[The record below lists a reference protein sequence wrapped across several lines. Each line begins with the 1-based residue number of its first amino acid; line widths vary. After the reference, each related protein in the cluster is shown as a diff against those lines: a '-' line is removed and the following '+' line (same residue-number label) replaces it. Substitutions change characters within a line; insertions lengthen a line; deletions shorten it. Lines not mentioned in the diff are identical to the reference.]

1 MCAVAGG
8 AFASTRGSVARIARV
23 KKCVVTPNRKGRG
36 SEKAHRGASAA
47 THLAAVTPVA
57 CMASG
62 GAPSGVRARAK
73 VATTRSTRRTR
84 GVECR
89 ARAARLL
96 GDLNAAELRNRE
108 NDDYDVECNR
118 KKRSVPLDVS
128 LPMGKKSVKVCCFFL
143 DSISTLSVEM
153 EKKATRNEPARSSVE
168 APHDDTSRLVCV
180 VAEALRETFRL
191 GVRRA
196 FPQSHPRVFKRLEPS
211 LARCLPS
218 RRPSARP
225 RLSRRASGAVASRRA
240 PPRASPSPRP
250 RL

>member
-1 MCAVAGG
+1 MPPEALGTRRGTHPPGEVRRVREGSRRAPSARICVFAKTGMWHRMSDVCAVAGG
-8 AFASTRGSVARIARV
+8 AFAPTRGSVARIARV

-108 NDDYDVECNR
+108 NDDYDVE
-118 KKRSVPLDVS
+118 
-128 LPMGKKSVKVCCFFL
+128 
-143 DSISTLSVEM
+143 
-153 EKKATRNEPARSSVE
+153 
-168 APHDDTSRLVCV
+168 
-180 VAEALRETFRL
+180 
-191 GVRRA
+191 
-196 FPQSHPRVFKRLEPS
+196 
-211 LARCLPS
+211 
-218 RRPSARP
+218 
-225 RLSRRASGAVASRRA
+225 
-240 PPRASPSPRP
+240 
-250 RL
+250 

>member
-1 MCAVAGG
+1 VCAVAGG
-8 AFASTRGSVARIARV
+8 AFAPTRGSVARIARV

-108 NDDYDVECNR
+108 NDDYDVE
-118 KKRSVPLDVS
+118 
-128 LPMGKKSVKVCCFFL
+128 
-143 DSISTLSVEM
+143 
-153 EKKATRNEPARSSVE
+153 
-168 APHDDTSRLVCV
+168 
-180 VAEALRETFRL
+180 
-191 GVRRA
+191 
-196 FPQSHPRVFKRLEPS
+196 
-211 LARCLPS
+211 
-218 RRPSARP
+218 
-225 RLSRRASGAVASRRA
+225 
-240 PPRASPSPRP
+240 
-250 RL
+250 

>member
-1 MCAVAGG
+1 VRR
-8 AFASTRGSVARIARV
+8 RGRRVRADARLRRRIARV

-108 NDDYDVECNR
+108 NDDYDVE
-118 KKRSVPLDVS
+118 
-128 LPMGKKSVKVCCFFL
+128 
-143 DSISTLSVEM
+143 
-153 EKKATRNEPARSSVE
+153 
-168 APHDDTSRLVCV
+168 
-180 VAEALRETFRL
+180 
-191 GVRRA
+191 
-196 FPQSHPRVFKRLEPS
+196 
-211 LARCLPS
+211 
-218 RRPSARP
+218 
-225 RLSRRASGAVASRRA
+225 
-240 PPRASPSPRP
+240 
-250 RL
+250 